1 MILPVPREPF
11 CLQEGN
17 TALHLAATRGHLA
30 VLQRLVDIRRDLEE
44 RNVVSHGPEDAE
56 MRDARSLPAFKERTA
71 RGAAGFS
78 AGRGFLE

>member
-1 MILPVPREPF
+1 M
-11 CLQEGN
+11 
-17 TALHLAATRGHLA
+17 
-30 VLQRLVDIRRDLEE
+30 
-44 RNVVSHGPEDAE
+44 SHGPEDAK